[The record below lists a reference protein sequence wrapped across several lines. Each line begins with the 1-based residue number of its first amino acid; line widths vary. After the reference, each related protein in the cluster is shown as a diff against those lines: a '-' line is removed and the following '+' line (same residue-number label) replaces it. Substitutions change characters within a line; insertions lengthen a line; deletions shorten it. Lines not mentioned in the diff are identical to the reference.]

1 MSGSRA
7 PFSLP
12 ALIAGLLLWATP
24 FLSAQT
30 LTLPEGGL
38 YRPGRYVPLSVDVPQ
53 AGLVR
58 IRGDAVQGIDLPAA
72 GRGRISVPLMIY
84 RTTPGPLTLTVNGRP
99 QVVDVVPLGETDPV
113 PDALHT
119 SADPIVPQ
127 GPQSAAIDPGAYDR
141 ILSWTPGQSPAARA
155 FVFRMTLIS
164 LLLLGAALHVR
175 KTPSVVLMTLVSAG
189 VVGGAAIFM
198 PPGIARREVP
208 IGDSGASWIWRASPR
223 AATITES
230 FGDPAGV
237 PATGDRSGPR
247 SALWFIPRSADALAR
262 QQPVL
267 QCDARG
273 RPIAIAVRL
282 GDDDRAVF
290 VGLRSPASAR

>member
-38 YRPGRYVPLSVDVPQ
+38 YPPGRYVPLSVDVPQ

-99 QVVDVVPLGETDPV
+99 QVVDVVSLGETDPV
-113 PDALHT
+113 PDALRT
-119 SADPIVPQ
+119 GADPIVPQ
-127 GPQSAAIDPGAYDR
+127 GPQSAAIDP
-141 ILSWTPGQSPAARA
+141 P
-155 FVFRMTLIS
+155 
-164 LLLLGAALHVR
+164 
-175 KTPSVVLMTLVSAG
+175 
-189 VVGGAAIFM
+189 
-198 PPGIARREVP
+198 E
-208 IGDSGASWIWRASPR
+208 
-223 AATITES
+223 
-230 FGDPAGV
+230 
-237 PATGDRSGPR
+237 
-247 SALWFIPRSADALAR
+247 
-262 QQPVL
+262 
-267 QCDARG
+267 
-273 RPIAIAVRL
+273 
-282 GDDDRAVF
+282 
-290 VGLRSPASAR
+290 